1 MTRPCLPF
9 FLLLLALYACEPL
22 MPPVEDASRLV
33 VEGWIDSGGHPI
45 VMVSTP
51 VAAQEREKPASSLSS
66 HVVSGA
72 TVSVTDD
79 AGQEYILEGR
89 VDRNY
94 LPPYIYTTEELTGEV
109 GRTYRLRVNY
119 GNHAA
124 SASTTIP
131 RPLPLDRLEVTPSA
145 YSDTLFLLTA
155 WFTLPPED
163 TGHYRFF
170 TRVRDKETM
179 FYPSL
184 LSGVDAHNYTGSLP
198 VMRSWNLNL
207 DKKPLFLPGEV
218 VDVRFCA
225 LDDDVWAYW
234 ESFDAVASLGLT
246 PFFPSFRNPAS
257 NMTGAFGYWAG
268 YGVSTGTAV
277 IE

>member
-1 MTRPCLPF
+1 MKRILPI
-9 FLLLLALYACEPL
+9 LLLALYACEPQL
-22 MPPVEDASRLV
+22 LPAEDPSRLV

-45 VMVSTP
+45 VMISTP
-51 VAAQEREKPASSLSS
+51 VEVREQEKPATSLSS
-66 HVVSGA
+66 HVVSKA
-72 TVSVTDD
+72 TVTVTDD
-79 AGQEYILEGR
+79 AGREYLLEGR

-109 GRTYRLRVNY
+109 GHTYRLKVNY

-124 SASTTIP
+124 SATTSIP
-131 RPLPLDRLEVTPSA
+131 RPLPLDKLEVTKSA

-198 VMRSWNLNL
+198 VMRSWSLDLN
-207 DKKPLFLPGEV
+207 KKPLFSPGEV

-225 LDDDVWAYW
+225 VDDASWAYW
-234 ESFDAVASLGLT
+234 ESFDAVASLGLN
-246 PFFPSFRNPAS
+246 PFFPSFRNPES
-257 NMTGAFGYWAG
+257 NLTGAFGYWAG
-268 YGVSTGTAV
+268 YGVSVGSAV
-277 IE
+277 IP

>member
-1 MTRPCLPF
+1 MAP
-9 FLLLLALYACEPL
+9 A
-22 MPPVEDASRLV
+22 EDTSRLV
-33 VEGWIDSGGHPI
+33 IEGWIDAGGHPF
-45 VMVSTP
+45 VLVSTP
-51 VAAQEREKPASSLSS
+51 VVAMEQQKPATSLSS
-66 HVVSGA
+66 HVVAGA
-72 TVSVTDD
+72 KVSVTDD
-79 AGQEYILEGR
+79 EGREYWLEGR

-94 LPPYIYTTEELTGEV
+94 LPPYVYTTEELTGEV
-109 GRTYRLRVNY
+109 GHNYRLKVNY

-124 SASTTIP
+124 SGTTTIP
-131 RPLPLDRLEVTPSA
+131 RPLPLDRLEVTKSA

-155 WFTLPPED
+155 WFTLPPGD

-184 LSGVDAHNYTGSLP
+184 LSGVDAHNYTGSVP
-198 VMRSWNLNL
+198 VMRSWSLDLNR
-207 DKKPLFLPGEV
+207 KPLFSPGEV

-225 LDDDVWAYW
+225 IDDAAWAYW
-234 ESFDAVASLGLT
+234 ESFDAVASLGLN
-246 PFFPSFRNPAS
+246 PFFPSTQNPRS
-257 NMTGAFGYWAG
+257 NLQGAFGYWAG